1 MESKQPGAYFHLDP
15 DDDAAGKHDRIRIQG
30 KEKGGAEKMRVRLDG
45 IVHIGLVT
53 IGVCGVMLGLAIAP
67 WVENTKKILEQGL
80 LILEK
85 RVFGT
90 LHRVRYDP
98 SRWNMQILEN
108 REEEEK

>member
-1 MESKQPGAYFHLDP
+1 
-15 DDDAAGKHDRIRIQG
+15 
-30 KEKGGAEKMRVRLDG
+30 MRVRLDG

-53 IGVCGVMLGLAIAP
+53 IGVCGVMLGLTIAP

-85 RVFGT
+85 RVSGT

-98 SRWNMQILEN
+98 SRWNMPILEN
-108 REEEEK
+108 REEAEK

>member
-1 MESKQPGAYFHLDP
+1 
-15 DDDAAGKHDRIRIQG
+15 
-30 KEKGGAEKMRVRLDG
+30 MRVRLDR

-53 IGVCGVMLGLAIAP
+53 VGVCGVMLGLAIAP

>member
-1 MESKQPGAYFHLDP
+1 MESKQPGACFHLDP

-30 KEKGGAEKMRVRLDG
+30 KKKGGAEKMRVRLDG

-53 IGVCGVMLGLAIAP
+53 VGVCGVMLGLAIAP
-67 WVENTKKILEQGL
+67 WVEKANKILEQGL

-85 RVFGT
+85 RVSGT

-98 SRWNMQILEN
+98 SRWNMPDQRKEG
-108 REEEEK
+108 

>member
-1 MESKQPGAYFHLDP
+1 
-15 DDDAAGKHDRIRIQG
+15 
-30 KEKGGAEKMRVRLDG
+30 MRVRLDG

-53 IGVCGVMLGLAIAP
+53 VGVCGVMLGLAIAP

-98 SRWNMQILEN
+98 SRWNMPDQRKEG
-108 REEEEK
+108 